1 MNVGFLY
8 IIYKNFDKEQDEL
21 LFFNEALCSIKS
33 LRSFTKLP
41 IYIKTDYPNFFEH
54 QGIENLFIEA
64 FTRTPDL
71 EYRTHQKLLSL
82 KDLPFGLTFF
92 VDSDT
97 LFLSNPEVLISR
109 DFDLQICR
117 EVCWK
122 AYQKEKSPTLLRG
135 FNSGFFI
142 AKNTNKYHSLIAKAI
157 DILQNPQSYSRLFD
171 IPHFQGDQWYLNQA
185 LLRVFDLDIKIL
197 QPHWNIRPPLFSL
210 INTALKNPKLLHARG
225 GELTEGIKLIKS
237 NLFVDS

>member
-1 MNVGFLY
+1 MDVGFLY

-33 LRSFTKLP
+33 LRNFTKLP

-82 KDLPFGLTFF
+82 KALPFGLTFF

-109 DFDLQICR
+109 YDKCVDIFIKRDGMTYEEAVEWMEFNVVGAWVGETTPIFVHEIPSGQKIDDFL
-117 EVCWK
+117 E
-122 AYQKEKSPTLLRG
+122 EMG
-135 FNSGFFI
+135 FD
-142 AKNTNKYHSLIAKAI
+142 K
-157 DILQNPQSYSRLFD
+157 P
-171 IPHFQGDQWYLNQA
+171 LN
-185 LLRVFDLDIKIL
+185 D
-197 QPHWNIRPPLFSL
+197 N
-210 INTALKNPKLLHARG
+210 
-225 GELTEGIKLIKS
+225 
-237 NLFVDS
+237 